1 VKIYIVSKM
10 VDREDEQSSATV
22 SAHVDSF
29 QAKTAAQVID
39 HQGFDGVYG
48 VVETVELDLSG
59 LAQDALDELR
69 DAVS

>member
-10 VDREDEQSSATV
+10 VDREDEQSSTTV

-39 HQGFDGVYG
+39 HQGIDGVYG
-48 VVETVELDLSG
+48 IVEPVELDLT
-59 LAQDALDELR
+59 AIRQATIDELR
-69 DAVS
+69 DVVG